1 MKNKIHYYYVSSS
14 VRVFLILT
22 ATATLIKATM
32 PVTEILE
39 ARWSARLMANQ
50 FYMEP
55 FHGELGPVATKTTR
69 MFMQRFLISQT
80 GFLISLSNGS
90 HVLLST
96 FQYYNFNKVLSK

>member
-1 MKNKIHYYYVSSS
+1 MKNKTHYYYVSSF
-14 VRVFLILT
+14 VRVFLIWT

-80 GFLISLSNGS
+80 GFLILLNNSRQF
-90 HVLLST
+90 LLSK
-96 FQYYNFNKVLSK
+96 FHYYYFNKFLSK